1 MQPLSLLLVEDHR
14 DTADVLSLV
23 LRKLNYDVTA
33 ANGYQ
38 SALDK
43 ARARRFDL
51 LLTDIGLPDG
61 DGCEL
66 LAELRKLYPIDGIA
80 ISGYGMPQDI
90 ERCLVAGFVTHLVK
104 PVEIALLKDV
114 IEH

>member
-1 MQPLSLLLVEDHR
+1 
-14 DTADVLSLV
+14 V

-33 ANGYQ
+33 ANGYK

-51 LLTDIGLPDG
+51 LLTDTGLPDG

-66 LAELRKLYPIDGIA
+66 LAELRELYPIDGIA
-80 ISGYGMPQDI
+80 ISGYGMPQDV
-90 ERCLVAGFVTHLVK
+90 ERCLAAGLSRTSSSTPADCEAKRPISIL
-104 PVEIALLKDV
+104 
-114 IEH
+114 